1 MGFLS
6 GVLKAVKNENEVTTY
21 DNYISGENN
30 KLESVLNTLNTNIGS
45 GRAGLAV
52 SVDAVKRWLEGYGKN
67 LRTSTY
73 LVTHELDG
81 LKEFISGKHIYG
93 IHDVQNLQDQ
103 LKTWTEV
110 VKKIDE
116 HVKQNIISNVDKL
129 DYTLKRSV
137 MNKIDPLRA
146 SINQLLDSAK
156 DPAVIQQVKKVDT
169 ELQAQELKIKDSLGN
184 EVYKLRDSLKLMK
197 DTKNRQIWY
206 LRKSVNDFMKMI
218 EDNHFNNTYKDNII
232 SQFND
237 IKRKVNDVYDTLF
250 AKQAQLKGLVE
261 QAQQHFA
268 IITNTIGMDA
278 KIGHEKSIY
287 RNWDKLRETISNLV
301 LRQIYGQNKHEGLR
315 GILSG
320 VGNYADGFK
329 WQTFEKIMQQLL
341 QEIVEKDSVYTNIDA
356 YVRYNKNNFT
366 GDLGVGEKTE
376 AILKKLTPIIIQKAK
391 DAIKTIKPSRT
402 LGTRGSVDG
411 EISEIIKYLGKLTS
425 DVENMESN
433 ITQAIE
439 EELAS
444 GSELS
449 YVNAHQSDHKHYLS
463 SAIKETLSII
473 SMSVKY
479 VCAQLENFK
488 NASRISNLD
497 QAIKDVTAIPGK
509 LSDDP
514 SLGQNITNGL
524 KTVTNH
530 IEELNKFLVK
540 STGDNSM
547 HEAIDE
553 LKSKMVDELDKLKK
567 DKEGHQGQNGI
578 INENKDKADEQME
591 KLKTELKKKLNSF
604 DINVTH
610 ADTLIEDSIDSI
622 VRVLDDAHGVIERTV
637 TDAFE
642 KVRQSVRALFAE
654 SHRADLSA
662 LRSLVDQQLK
672 AVQGIIAKDRVTGV
686 KGMLKTLSGVSVNM
700 KSSQYADQ
708 NNMLMKLQT
717 AASKKNSLTK
727 AYFDELVQLVRAYY
741 RSYLIYVHDDAVRLS
756 ASHPSPSTDYP
767 SQLKAIFDKLVELL
781 NHLEKDKLYNYDHNF
796 VDLLASLNSLVD
808 SLSPSFTS
816 PCPLLA
822 PLKAGLA
829 KFTEQLGHAYVSRYS
844 GQKYTALTE
853 RKQVPDP
860 KKPDSKEK
868 IDVTDLT
875 PEGRNCAKVCLTI
888 VEMLTKNFVELKDEC
903 QVYKSKQINTYDDN
917 LFGECFTKRGFT
929 VTSDKGRQ
937 HGELQDKSDMTGD
950 AVYKK
955 ITAKVTGVQ
964 MLTFLKTWK
973 EEQRRKHPHRHPN
986 GNIHLFDVLDFLQ
999 GYVVTYYTV
1008 RHLEHIPSAK
1018 APRNIYQMLQWL
1030 SGVRYYPSL
1039 IPLFLCFK
1047 DLFPRRKEDEGKDI
1061 KAISPASVKLS
1072 ATTEI
1077 TYAHLGR
1084 KVFVNVC
1091 LHAHD
1096 VLVAIL
1102 GHGHAGGRYAVD
1114 FKTNEAKL
1122 LYPSKASDCFDMLVD
1137 IAYRVQHQLYFLFQ
1151 QFYFESSYS
1160 SWRDCLYGRGVAGS
1174 SWKCNTKQCPNHDCN
1189 QTARQ
1194 TANQMGNQ
1202 TCDQHCDQYPMCDL
1216 KSPLQSFLEDG
1227 LQGFLPHQFT
1237 KPGCKLECTAA
1248 NHKAIPCKTPM
1259 GFGDISNMASHTQK
1273 GTHLRDVLIDFCG
1286 NSTAPLTLMCAYF
1299 NCLLQRPPQNLGDMF
1314 AFYYNLMKEWSK
1326 NETHKRKAFDEAVR
1340 KANFE
1345 NRGTTLELDDVFSA
1359 HSNISSNHAG
1369 RHLSSLV
1376 NCDGDSGSNCG
1387 RYLKPISTDVYT
1399 IYSSEYAD
1407 KYVSWI
1413 VYLTETFYDLLKKLY
1428 DECNGNCGPKG
1439 SNCHNKCCVKGCPS
1453 LVKESK
1459 NVTHDEGC
1467 TSIVQCKH
1475 TLPTLCR
1482 YGFTFW
1488 YQTRINGEQGIEKK
1502 RTCKDLCNVLERV
1515 LSDKEADQA
1524 PLAKLIY
1531 VTIPN
1536 FLFEIRAPFIWL
1548 NVALWLLSLLYLLH
1562 IMVIRLDL
1570 LHIKS
1575 HLHSPSSH
1583 RIAAQ
1588 SLLSAARV
1596 NKLNRVF
1603 YLQP

>member
-1 MGFLS
+1 MLETVPG
-6 GVLKAVKNENEVTTY
+6 GVESMKEQVVKFMADIKHQFYTLYGNRNVIERDVEEA
-21 DNYISGENN
+21 SA
-30 KLESVLNTLNTNIGS
+30 TLNNTVLQVLQ
-45 GRAGLAV
+45 AA
-52 SVDAVKRWLEGYGKN
+52 
-67 LRTSTY
+67 
-73 LVTHELDG
+73 
-81 LKEFISGKHIYG
+81 
-93 IHDVQNLQDQ
+93 HDVED
-103 LKTWTEV
+103 TTG
-110 VKKIDE
+110 I
-116 HVKQNIISNVDKL
+116 
-129 DYTLKRSV
+129 
-137 MNKIDPLRA
+137 A
-146 SINQLLDSAK
+146 
-156 DPAVIQQVKKVDT
+156 VKKVQVSLIDT
-169 ELQAQELKIKDSLGN
+169 VDQAFG
-184 EVYKLRDSLKLMK
+184 
-197 DTKNRQIWY
+197 DTTKY
-206 LRKSVNDFMKMI
+206 ADAL
-218 EDNHFNNTYKDNII
+218 
-232 SQFND
+232 
-237 IKRKVNDVYDTLF
+237 
-250 AKQAQLKGLVE
+250 
-261 QAQQHFA
+261 QQHILEA
-268 IITNTIGMDA
+268 T
-278 KIGHEKSIY
+278 EKA
-287 RNWDKLRETISNLV
+287 L
-301 LRQIYGQNKHEGLR
+301 
-315 GILSG
+315 
-320 VGNYADGFK
+320 
-329 WQTFEKIMQQLL
+329 
-341 QEIVEKDSVYTNIDA
+341 
-356 YVRYNKNNFT
+356 
-366 GDLGVGEKTE
+366 
-376 AILKKLTPIIIQKAK
+376 
-391 DAIKTIKPSRT
+391 
-402 LGTRGSVDG
+402 
-411 EISEIIKYLGKLTS
+411 
-425 DVENMESN
+425 
-433 ITQAIE
+433 
-439 EELAS
+439 
-444 GSELS
+444 
-449 YVNAHQSDHKHYLS
+449 
-463 SAIKETLSII
+463 
-473 SMSVKY
+473 KY
-479 VCAQLENFK
+479 V
-488 NASRISNLD
+488 I
-497 QAIKDVTAIPGK
+497 
-509 LSDDP
+509 
-514 SLGQNITNGL
+514 
-524 KTVTNH
+524 
-530 IEELNKFLVK
+530 
-540 STGDNSM
+540 
-547 HEAIDE
+547 
-553 LKSKMVDELDKLKK
+553 
-567 DKEGHQGQNGI
+567 
-578 INENKDKADEQME
+578 
-591 KLKTELKKKLNSF
+591 F
-604 DINVTH
+604 DIR
-610 ADTLIEDSIDSI
+610 S
-622 VRVLDDAHGVIERTV
+622 
-637 TDAFE
+637 
-642 KVRQSVRALFAE
+642 LFAE
-654 SHRADLSA
+654 GHKADLA
-662 LRSLVDQQLK
+662 
-672 AVQGIIAKDRVTGV
+672 A
-686 KGMLKTLSGVSVNM
+686 LKTLVDGQKEEIEKIINHDKANNIKGLLQKIYGGVYPNPPSPPKPDVNNLLHKL
-700 KSSQYADQ
+700 KSALPTSPPGKATPVDLKKFPEVAMAFNTYADDILMYIQ
-708 NNMLMKLQT
+708 GQVMTPGSPKQPTDQSTKVGDLKNALDFLLRFIANNDTIYHFDDYFVKLLD
-717 AASKKNSLTK
+717 NLN
-727 AYFDELVQLVRAYY
+727 
-741 RSYLIYVHDDAVRLS
+741 
-756 ASHPSPSTDYP
+756 
-767 SQLKAIFDKLVELL
+767 SQLT
-781 NHLEKDKLYNYDHNF
+781 
-796 VDLLASLNSLVD
+796 
-808 SLSPSFTS
+808 SLSPSFSS
-816 PCPLLA
+816 PSPLLA
-822 PLKAGLA
+822 LLKAGLSA
-829 KFTEQLGHAYVSRYS
+829 FTQQLGHAYVNRYS
-844 GQKYTALTE
+844 GRRMGELVEKKQSSTDQKATK
-853 RKQVPDP
+853 KQLPDTST
-860 KKPDSKEK
+860 DNY
-868 IDVTDLT
+868 DLT